1 MPPELSLRR
10 LAVTLAEHQQVRVV
24 GDDATVSDVQHDSRH
39 AGPGVLFVA
48 VPGSRADGH
57 DFAAAAAAAGA
68 AALLVER
75 QLPLEVP
82 QLVVEDARAALP
94 WAAAEVHGH
103 PARSLDVV
111 GITGTNGKTTVTYM
125 LEAIARQAGVP
136 AGVIGTIGA
145 SIDGTPVPLGRT
157 TPESSDLQRLLRRM
171 VDEGVRLVA
180 MEVSSHSLAY
190 GRVTGIEFDV
200 AAFTNLSQDHLDFH
214 HDLED
219 YFATKASLFQPE
231 HARRAVVWLDEPW
244 GERLAASTSIPVR
257 TVGWAPDGDV
267 QVADLLLTGSGSR
280 FRLVTGDGTIEVTLP
295 LAGRFNAANA
305 AVAATCALE
314 LGVSAADIGAGL
326 AHLPP
331 VPGRFQ
337 RVDAG
342 QPFTVVV
349 DYAHTPDAISA
360 IVAEARRLATGRI
373 IVVLG
378 AGGDRDRSKRAMMG
392 AAAATADLAVL
403 TTDNPRSEDPAAILA
418 EVAAGVPAGAE
429 VRTELDR
436 RRAITVAVETAAEG
450 DAVLI
455 LGKGHEQGQELGG
468 GVVVPFDD
476 LDVATAAVRA
486 RLGGERP

>member
-1 MPPELSLRR
+1 MPPELTLGR
-10 LAVTLAEHQQVRVV
+10 LAAALAGHQHVRVV
-24 GDDATVSDVQHDSRH
+24 GDDVGITDVQHDSRH

-48 VPGSRADGH
+48 VPGSLADGH
-57 DFAAAAAAAGA
+57 DFAPAAVAAGA

-75 QLPLEVP
+75 RLPLDVP
-82 QLVVEDARAALP
+82 QIIVDDARAALP

-125 LEAIARQAGVP
+125 LESIARSAAIP
-136 AGVIGTIGA
+136 TGVIGTIGA
-145 SIDGTPVPLGRT
+145 SIVGTPVPLGRT

-190 GRVTGIEFDV
+190 GRVTGITFDV

-214 HDLED
+214 RDMED
-219 YFATKASLFQPE
+219 YFATKAALFTPG
-231 HARRAVVWLDEPW
+231 HASRAVIWLDEPW
-244 GERLAASTSIPVR
+244 GRRLAAAATIPIR
-257 TVGWAPDGDV
+257 TVGWEPDADLH
-267 QVADLLLTGSGSR
+267 VADLVVTATGSR
-280 FRLVTGDGTIEVTLP
+280 FLVTGDETIPVTVP

-305 AVAATCALE
+305 AVAAACALE
-314 LGVSAADIGAGL
+314 LGIPAADISAGL
-326 AHLPP
+326 ARLPP
-331 VPGRFQ
+331 VSGRFQ

-342 QPFTVVV
+342 QAFTVVV

-360 IVAEARRLATGRI
+360 VVAEARHLVPGRV

-378 AGGDRDRSKRAMMG
+378 AGGDRDHSKRATMG
-392 AAAATADLAVL
+392 AAAATADLAIL

-418 EVAAGVPAGAE
+418 QVAAGVPAGAG

-436 RRAITVAVETAAEG
+436 ARAIALAVEAADDG

-455 LGKGHEQGQELGG
+455 LGKGHEQGQELAG
-468 GVVVPFDD
+468 GVVIPFDD
-476 LDVATAAVRA
+476 REIAAAAVRA
-486 RLGGERP
+486 RLGEGRP

>member
-1 MPPELSLRR
+1 MPPDLTLRR
-10 LAVTLAEHQQVRVV
+10 LAATLSVHQQVRVV
-24 GDDATVSDVQHDSRH
+24 GDDVPVTDVHHDSRR
-39 AGPGVLFVA
+39 AGPGTLFVA
-48 VPGSRADGH
+48 VPGARADGH
-57 DFAAAAAAAGA
+57 DFAPAAVAAGA
-68 AALLVER
+68 AALLVE
-75 QLPLEVP
+75 QELPLDVP

-103 PARSLDVV
+103 PTRSLDVV

-125 LEAIARQAGVP
+125 LEAIARHAGIP

-190 GRVTGIEFDV
+190 GRVTGVEFDV

-214 HDLED
+214 RDLED
-219 YFATKASLFQPE
+219 YFATKASLFRPE
-231 HARRAVVWLDEPW
+231 HARTGVVWLDEPW
-244 GERLAASTSIPVR
+244 GERLVAVATIPTR
-257 TVGWAPDGDV
+257 TVGWAPAGDV

-280 FRLVTGDGTIEVTLP
+280 FRLVAGDQEVPITLP

-305 AVAATCALE
+305 AVAATCALQ
-314 LGVSAADIGAGL
+314 LGVAAGDIAAGL
-326 AHLPP
+326 AGLPP

-337 RVDAG
+337 RVDLG

-360 IVAEARRLATGRI
+360 VVTEARGLVPGRI

-378 AGGDRDRSKRAMMG
+378 AGGDRDRRKRPMMG

-403 TTDNPRSEDPAAILA
+403 TSDNPRSEDPAAILA
-418 EVAAGVPAGAE
+418 EVTSGVPAGAA

-436 RRAITVAVETAAEG
+436 RRAIALALDAATEG

-455 LGKGHEQGQELGG
+455 LGKGHEQGQELAG
-468 GVVVPFDD
+468 GVIVPFDD
-476 LDVATAAVRA
+476 REVAAAELRT
-486 RLGGERP
+486 RLGGDRS

>member
-1 MPPELSLRR
+1 MPPDLTLRR
-10 LAVTLAEHQQVRVV
+10 LAASLADHQHVRVV
-24 GDDATVSDVQHDSRH
+24 GDDVVISDVQHDSRH

-57 DFAAAAAAAGA
+57 DFAPAAVAAGA

-75 QLPLEVP
+75 RLPLDVP
-82 QLVVEDARAALP
+82 QLVVDDARAALP
-94 WAAAEVHGH
+94 WAAVEVHGH

-125 LEAIARQAGVP
+125 LESIARQAGIP
-136 AGVIGTIGA
+136 TGVIGTIGA

-214 HDLED
+214 RDMED
-219 YFATKASLFQPE
+219 YFATKATLFEPG

-244 GERLAASTSIPVR
+244 GRRLAASVTIPTR
-257 TVGWAPDGDV
+257 TVGWEPDGDL
-267 QVADLLLTGSGSR
+267 QVADLLLTGTGSR
-280 FRLVTGDGTIEVTLP
+280 FRLVTGDGAIPVTVP

-305 AVAATCALE
+305 AVAVACALE
-314 LGVSAADIGAGL
+314 LGIAAADITAGL
-326 AHLPP
+326 ARLPP
-331 VPGRFQ
+331 VSGRFQ

-342 QPFTVVV
+342 QTFTVVV

-360 IVAEARRLATGRI
+360 VVAETRRLIAGRV

-378 AGGDRDRSKRAMMG
+378 AGGDRDHSKRQMMG

-429 VRTELDR
+429 VQTELDR
-436 RRAITVAVETAAEG
+436 ERAITLAVEAAGDG

-455 LGKGHEQGQELGG
+455 LGKGHEQGQELAGG
-468 GVVVPFDD
+468 IVIPFDD
-476 LDVATAAVRA
+476 RDVAAAAVRA
-486 RLGGERP
+486 RLAREHS